1 MSQPGSPQAAGSGP
15 EAMLASLL
23 LQLQQGQAEIARTTQ
38 EGLKQLA
45 DGIAQSA
52 KRPGIVDVKG
62 IGKPDVL
69 KGTHEEVQKV
79 WKTWSYN
86 FETWFS
92 SQWGTG
98 QTALDYA
105 RKKGDVPV
113 LQILMQLIHICMWH
127 WYHLP
132 MERHMTLYST
142 LERSVGWMHG
152 EDFVEH
158 MNLRTIV
165 PISDYFEGFSIP
177 QGPL

>member
-1 MSQPGSPQAAGSGP
+1 MNPSQPGSPQAAGSGP

-69 KGTHEEVQKV
+69 KGTHEEVQKA
-79 WKTWSYN
+79 WKTWSYK

-105 RKKGDVPV
+105 RKKGDDPITPHD
-113 LQILMQLIHICMWH
+113 LLNSSIADIDAIDS
-127 WYHLP
+127 HLHVALVSLT

-142 LERSVGWMHG
+142 LERSVG
-152 EDFVEH
+152 
-158 MNLRTIV
+158 
-165 PISDYFEGFSIP
+165 
-177 QGPL
+177 